1 VGDGR
6 AERAVPRPG
15 GRGDPSYTGNA
26 TRITVEGTLAVSGQT
41 TSSRRWLDGTVTV
54 TVADGRLT
62 IGNGVGATNN
72 KIAFVD
78 IDALAG

>member
-1 VGDGR
+1 
-6 AERAVPRPG
+6 
-15 GRGDPSYTGNA
+15 
-26 TRITVEGTLAVSGQT
+26 
-41 TSSRRWLDGTVTV
+41 
-54 TVADGRLT
+54 VADGRLT